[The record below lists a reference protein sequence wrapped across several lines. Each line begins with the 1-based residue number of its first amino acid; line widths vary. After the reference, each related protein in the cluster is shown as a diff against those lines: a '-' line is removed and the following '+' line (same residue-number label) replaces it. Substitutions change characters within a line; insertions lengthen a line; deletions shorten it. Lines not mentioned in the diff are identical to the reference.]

1 MDAKPDAA
9 SLAAAPAKSKPY
21 KITIGQGL
29 YLLVNPNGSKLWRFK
44 YRFAGQEKGLA
55 MGSFPAISLEQA
67 IQARDEAR
75 AMVKDGTDPGALRK
89 AERAERQTQRAR
101 AKAFRLVMTL
111 DNALTIETPNQIL
124 RLTPEQTAAV
134 RAFLLAADPES
145 NGHAP
150 D

>member
-1 MDAKPDAA
+1 M
-9 SLAAAPAKSKPY
+9 
-21 KITIGQGL
+21 
-29 YLLVNPNGSKLWRFK
+29 
-44 YRFAGQEKGLA
+44 
-55 MGSFPAISLEQA
+55 SLEQA

-75 AMVKDGTDPGALRK
+75 TMVTAGNDPSEVRK
-89 AERAERQTQRAR
+89 TERAARQAQRAR
-101 AKAFRLVMTL
+101 AKAFRLVLTL

-145 NGHAP
+145 NGYAP

>member
-1 MDAKPDAA
+1 MSTTPDAA

-29 YLLVNPNGSKLWRFK
+29 ALLVNPSGSKQWRFR
-44 YRFAGQEKGLA
+44 YRFGGVAKSLS
-55 MGSFPAISLEQA
+55 MGPFPAVPLEQA

-75 AMVKDGTDPGALRK
+75 AMLKAGTDPSAARK
-89 AERAERQTQRAR
+89 AGREANMPQRQRANT
-101 AKAFRLVMTL
+101 FRLVL
-111 DNALTIETPNQIL
+111 SQENALTIETPRQVL

>member
-1 MDAKPDAA
+1 MDAKPDSV

-29 YLLVNPNGSKLWRFK
+29 ALLVNPNGAKLWRFR
-44 YRFAGQEKGLA
+44 YRFGGVAKSLS
-55 MGSFPAISLEQA
+55 MGAIPAVSLEQA

-75 AMVKDGTDPGALRK
+75 TMVKNGTDPSAVRK

-101 AKAFRLVMTL
+101 AKAFRLVLTL
-111 DNALTIETPNQIL
+111 DNALTIETPQQIL
-124 RLTPEQTAAV
+124 RLTPKQTAAV